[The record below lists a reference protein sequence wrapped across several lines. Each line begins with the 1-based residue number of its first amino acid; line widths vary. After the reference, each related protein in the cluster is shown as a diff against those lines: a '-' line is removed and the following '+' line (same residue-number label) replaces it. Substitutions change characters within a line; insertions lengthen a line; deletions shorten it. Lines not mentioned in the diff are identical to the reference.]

1 MADYDYWQ
9 KQGLKP
15 LFTEVDTEQPEQK
28 RFAGKML
35 IIGGNKGAFFAVA
48 NAMNEAEKMGVGE
61 VRVLMPSSLR
71 GKVPTTPEVYFAE
84 AEASGAF
91 GKKAVNE
98 MLIQSEWADVV
109 VLIGD
114 TGKNAETSV
123 AFAEL
128 MKRCEKPIFLTRDAV
143 DAAIPDVMNWGTL
156 REVETNLLLTVPQ
169 LQKMLRTLYY
179 PKVITLSMPTNQ
191 LIETLHKF
199 TISYPKICLTTFH
212 NSQLIV
218 AQNGEVVTEE
228 LGDTNWTQI
237 TLWGGALA
245 VYMAVLRV
253 WNLNIIGYKVAST
266 ALIYK

>member
-15 LFTEVDTEQPEQK
+15 LFAEVDTEQPEQK

-143 DAAIPDVMNWGTL
+143 DAAIPDVMNW
-156 REVETNLLLTVPQ
+156 Q
-169 LQKMLRTLYY
+169 
-179 PKVITLSMPTNQ
+179 PT
-191 LIETLHKF
+191 H
-199 TISYPKICLTTFH
+199 
-212 NSQLIV
+212 
-218 AQNGEVVTEE
+218 
-228 LGDTNWTQI
+228 
-237 TLWGGALA
+237 
-245 VYMAVLRV
+245 R
-253 WNLNIIGYKVAST
+253 
-266 ALIYK
+266 

>member
-98 MLIQSEWADVV
+98 MLTQSEWADVV

-156 REVETNLLLTVPQ
+156 REVETSLLLTVPQ

-212 NSQLIV
+212 NGQLIV

-245 VYMAVLRV
+245 VYMAALRV